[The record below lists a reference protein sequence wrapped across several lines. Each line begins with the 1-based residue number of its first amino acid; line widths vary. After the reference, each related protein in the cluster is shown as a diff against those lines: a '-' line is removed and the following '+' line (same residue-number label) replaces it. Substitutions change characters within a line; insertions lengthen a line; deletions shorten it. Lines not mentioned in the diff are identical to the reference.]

1 MSVIEFKE
9 FNKLCRH
16 NKVIWGTSSASSMPR
31 AFSTGDFHK
40 AECQR
45 VRSVIKAECHS
56 WQLLLAMQGNIL
68 SSLGSHKGRVPM

>member
-1 MSVIEFKE
+1 
-9 FNKLCRH
+9 
-16 NKVIWGTSSASSMPR
+16 MPR